1 METRRTGEGCG
12 WLLLSGGVVV
22 LAVGLVVVVVAQ
34 LSSDAAGMAVGLLF
48 GVLAGIPTALLTI
61 YSMQQAP
68 PPRGDQGDQV
78 TVRTVYLIQGRD
90 DIQRIAQHEGKQ

>member
-61 YSMQQAP
+61 YSMQQIS

-78 TVRTVYLIQGRD
+78 TARTVYLIQGRD
-90 DIQRIAQHEGKQ
+90 DIQRITQHEGKQ

>member
-12 WLLLSGGVVV
+12 WLLLCGVLVV

>member
-12 WLLLSGGVVV
+12 WLLLCGVLV
-22 LAVGLVVVVVAQ
+22 LFAVGLMLAVVE

>member
-12 WLLLSGGVVV
+12 WLLLSGGVV
-22 LAVGLVVVVVAQ
+22 LFAVGLMLAVVE